1 MHSLI
6 VILPLQQSDMPL
18 LQRALTKLEEVR
30 DFHMEKA
37 INSSMPKGQSQ
48 EGREGERMSV
58 DISNSRSCEGGQEQK
73 LHNITVSDSKLYSRV
88 KI

>member
-1 MHSLI
+1 
-6 VILPLQQSDMPL
+6 
-18 LQRALTKLEEVR
+18 
-30 DFHMEKA
+30 MEKA

-58 DISNSRSCEGGQEQK
+58 DISNSGSCEGGQEQK